1 MRRLLT
7 TLLIP
12 VAILVTSCSSDGE
25 TEPPTATTVTSAAGS
40 AVSSPVSSAPATP
53 RTEPAFL
60 GGCSAVSVYVTQQT
74 QTGGAPADAAANFLK
89 IVENDPSYQAMPD
102 ADKELFREGIEAGA
116 AGNC

>member
-12 VAILVTSCSSDGE
+12 VAILVTSCSSDGT
-25 TEPPTATTVTSAAGS
+25 TEAPPATTVTSAAGS
-40 AVSSPVSSAPATP
+40 AVSAAPAAP

>member
-25 TEPPTATTVTSAAGS
+25 TEAPSATTVTSAANS
-40 AVSSPVSSAPATP
+40 SVSSVPAVP

-60 GGCSAVSVYVTQQT
+60 DGCSAVSVYVTQQT
-74 QTGGAPADAAANFLK
+74 QSGGAPADAAADFLK
-89 IVENDPSYQAMPD
+89 IVENDPSYQAMPE
-102 ADKELFREGIEAGA
+102 ADKQLFREGIEAGA